1 MDMNISEA
9 ILLFVI
15 LVMGLYYH
23 RKDEKRERDIG
34 WGINCLDCL
43 LTISNSFRRDCEK
56 CAKKA
61 FSEYTMK
68 MENGSYR
75 HFGTS
80 NLAYM
85 FISDYK
91 KSIENLKKDYIN
103 NLQEKIKANSR
114 INYNVECIPN
124 YIIEEYRRIISDTYD
139 SFWDFGSDMHDGLWK
154 AANKEILERSDE

>member
-1 MDMNISEA
+1 MKISEA

-15 LVMGLYYH
+15 LVMGFYYH
-23 RKDEKRERDIG
+23 RKEENRQYDKG
-34 WGINCLDCL
+34 WEIDCSDCL
-43 LTISNSFRRDCEK
+43 LRISSSFRRECEK

-61 FSEYTMK
+61 FAEYTRK
-68 MENGSYR
+68 MENRSYR
-75 HFGTS
+75 HFSQSTS

-85 FISDYK
+85 FISDYR
-91 KSIENLKKDYIN
+91 KSIENLKNDYIN
-103 NLQEKIKANSR
+103 NLQEKIKATSR
-114 INYNVECIPN
+114 INFNVECIPN